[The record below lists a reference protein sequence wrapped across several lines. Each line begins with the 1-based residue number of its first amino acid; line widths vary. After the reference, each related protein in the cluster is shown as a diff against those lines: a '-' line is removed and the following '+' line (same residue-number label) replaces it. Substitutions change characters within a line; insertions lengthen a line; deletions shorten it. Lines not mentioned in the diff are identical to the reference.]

1 MIYPPNIKEIR
12 KFAEEYGIDVKYLL
26 GEKYESGLD
35 LFSVKSLPDNIVF
48 NVGGWLDLSSVKSLP
63 DNVVFNVGGDLD
75 LFSVESLPANIVFN
89 VGRYVDLNSVEFIH
103 SSVKFVNYERLV
115 LPEDKKVKIIW

>member
-1 MIYPPNIKEIR
+1 MNYPPNIEEIR

-48 NVGGWLDLSSVKSLP
+48 NVGGWLILSSVKSLP
-63 DNVVFNVGGDLD
+63 NNVVFNVGGGLN
-75 LFSVESLPANIVFN
+75 LRSVKSLPNNIVFN
-89 VGRYVDLNSVEFIH
+89 VGCCLFLNSVET
-103 SSVKFVNYERLV
+103 
-115 LPEDKKVKIIW
+115 LPSNVIFNVDGEVCFPLTRKVKVI